1 MDSSEEDTADVANGA
16 VFEEDEEDGIDAV
29 EDGEDED
36 EDEEVEL
43 ERRPMSSPLSHWEE
57 ILDLDSMADN
67 ATTLAETMNTLHTT
81 GHEPRV
87 ELRCRI

>member
-1 MDSSEEDTADVANGA
+1 MDSIEEDTADVANGA
-16 VFEEDEEDGIDAV
+16 VVEEDEEDGIDAV
-29 EDGEDED
+29 EDGEH

-43 ERRPMSSPLSHWEE
+43 ERRPMASPLSHWEE
-57 ILDLDSMADN
+57 IVDLDSMADN

-87 ELRCRI
+87 ELR

>member
-1 MDSSEEDTADVANGA
+1 MDSIEEDTADVANGA
-16 VFEEDEEDGIDAV
+16 VVEEDEEDGIDAV

-36 EDEEVEL
+36 EEVEL
-43 ERRPMSSPLSHWEE
+43 ERRPMASPLSHWEE
-57 ILDLDSMADN
+57 IVDLDSMADN